1 MLSNILSRKQVTCV
15 SLAIVIF
22 IGLNGWI
29 LRNAPI
35 KGGDTHHY
43 LDAVDELYEN
53 GSITKRNQNYSGYV
67 IFLTFC
73 KVITPDR
80 YSYISTSI
88 IIQTF
93 VSLVA
98 LLSVYYLGISL
109 FSFPTAAL
117 STLFFS
123 LNYYSLF
130 WNQYVLTDSLFISF
144 VIIACA
150 TAILASHNKKY
161 LVVSM
166 PAIIFMAMLRPNGL
180 IFFSV
185 FLIYMI
191 STLRV
196 KARALIYTILVICV
210 TIGASFLSTQF
221 QKATNRIQILDNLE
235 RGTLIWNQEHI
246 EMPKMEKRSGET
258 VKDTLN
264 YFIDYPKDVI
274 YLAVSRIY
282 INYYFVRDGYSKK
295 HVVFLMIALPLFYLL
310 FIAGVVRGFTVGI
323 NRDKLLLLGIIV
335 AQTIIFAGTYA
346 DYDPRFLC
354 YIISLTAL
362 FAFYGFEWI
371 IKPYLPPFRPEFVS

>member
-1 MLSNILSRKQVTCV
+1 MLSNIFSIKQVVCAA
-15 SLAIVIF
+15 LAIVIF

-29 LRNAPI
+29 LRNAPV

-53 GSITKRNQNYSGYV
+53 GSIIKRNQNYSGYV

-73 KVITPDR
+73 KIITPHG
-80 YSYISTSI
+80 YSYLSTSVA
-88 IIQTF
+88 IQVF
-93 VSLVA
+93 VSFVA
-98 LLSVYYLGISL
+98 LLSVYYLGVSI
-109 FSFPTAAL
+109 FSFPTASL

-144 VIIACA
+144 VTISCA
-150 TAILASHNKKY
+150 TALLSSRDRRYLAISI
-161 LVVSM
+161 
-166 PAIIFMAMLRPNGL
+166 PAIIFTAMLRPNGL
-180 IFFSV
+180 VFFPV

-196 KARALIYTILVICV
+196 KARALIYIVLVICV

-221 QKATNRIQILDNLE
+221 QKATGRIQVLDNLE
-235 RGTLIWNQEHI
+235 GGTLIWGQKYLP
-246 EMPKMEKRSGET
+246 MPKMEKRSGET
-258 VKDTLN
+258 VKDTVN

-310 FIAGVVRGFTVGI
+310 SIAGVVKSFTVGV
-323 NRDKLLLLGIIV
+323 NRDKLLLLGIIA

-354 YIISLTAL
+354 YIISLIAL

-371 IKPYLPPFRPEFVS
+371 IKPYFPSFRSKFVS